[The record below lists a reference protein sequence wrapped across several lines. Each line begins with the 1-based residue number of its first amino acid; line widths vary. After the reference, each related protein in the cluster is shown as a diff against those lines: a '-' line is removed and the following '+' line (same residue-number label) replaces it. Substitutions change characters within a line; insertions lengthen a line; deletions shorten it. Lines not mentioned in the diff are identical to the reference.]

1 MVGLG
6 LRVYSNSTIYYC
18 IIKKEEDGT
27 LNYVQLSH
35 LEIPKSVEFSEALSF
50 IRNTL
55 TDVFAEYGVTRA
67 IIRLPEYM
75 SSVKKIT
82 IERFYV
88 EGVLLEALASSNIE
102 KHLGGQI
109 AELTR
114 IGNIEKTQFKQL
126 AKGESHFK
134 FCPDNINWVKL
145 KLEQRESILA
155 SFISLNL

>member
-1 MVGLG
+1 MVGIG

-18 IIKKEEDGT
+18 IIKKEDDGT
-27 LNYVQLSH
+27 LNYIQLSR

-50 IRNTL
+50 VRNTL
-55 TDVFAEYGVTRA
+55 TDVFLEYNVSRA

-75 SSVKKIT
+75 NSVKKIT

-102 KHLGGQI
+102 RHLGGHI

-114 IGNIEKTQFKQL
+114 IGNIEKTQFKEL
-126 AKGESHFK
+126 AKGAVRFK
-134 FCPDNINWVKL
+134 FCPDDINWEKL

-155 SFISLNL
+155 SYISLSL